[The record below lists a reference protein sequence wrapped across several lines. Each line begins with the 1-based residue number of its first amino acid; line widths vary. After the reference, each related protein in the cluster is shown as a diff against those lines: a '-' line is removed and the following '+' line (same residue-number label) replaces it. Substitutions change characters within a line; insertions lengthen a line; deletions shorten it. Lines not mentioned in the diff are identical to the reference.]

1 MKEQI
6 QKQSIE
12 IMISHTIVALCI
24 KILFG
29 YSLWKSILILYFFG
43 MVIAGSMWLSERYE
57 KPIIWQFIMI
67 VFCGVGANFIFNQG
81 IGEFLFDESELMESC
96 KKISELFFISLL
108 LVTVIGR
115 KELGERIKKRID
127 CWFPPMWS
135 IAIAIGVILLRD
147 GKQDITIR
155 RLSIVV
161 FALILFVTMSTKN
174 IKRSNQKIQ
183 FHVKSRGYLGVMAVL
198 SMVILGISLVLP
210 LAHSLPYTNE
220 VVHLV
225 EELTHWE
232 NIETNELRLSRYP
245 DTSNEEVLTV
255 KGEGPLYLRRLAYKT
270 YEKGMWYL
278 SDEINRGWTSISA
291 SPDEQTYLAF
301 RQMLYDIASKK
312 IEVPDLAESYQ
323 EILAKPIGV
332 DQLLEATVEEK
343 QAPRSYLTVNG
354 IYKLESDNNQ
364 ERNFGYNGTQE
375 DLFVIND
382 TNSLDKEYKIY
393 YNHYLLGENTR
404 ERLAFEE
411 MDFNDYVNFI
421 SQVTLG
427 LTHKMDELEE
437 EMSSEQDENA
447 KEKLSQEIED
457 CKYKIN
463 TYEKTLREYSRI
475 KDEYTSVPEELTGL
489 LQGYVK
495 IVTAGCESDYAK
507 CQAICDKL
515 KNCGE
520 YIYQIGA
527 SYTDQ
532 RNDPVI
538 DFLLYGKAGVCQDF
552 ASAMVLLCRSV
563 GISARYVE
571 GYYAKELNADK
582 RYDEQTGYTP
592 EYIVR
597 KKDSHAFVEAYIVG
611 YGWMLFDPTTSNET
625 FMGEGETGEK
635 QGLSKMIERS
645 KSKTRVWGYY
655 VFILVVI
662 VLTFRP
668 IRIRLWGIWIS
679 RKPPSEVLGLL
690 IEKSLACL
698 ERKGMGKKEGETLS
712 EYTSRLQEKEI
723 EIGIITECYEAYL
736 YGNQRPS
743 LKELR
748 EAYSCYLDL
757 NKRKRHKAN
766 DKEAEDE
773 NVKEARKEVVVG
785 IEEETVEENI

>member
-12 IMISHTIVALCI
+12 IMISHTIVAFCI
-24 KILFG
+24 KVLFG

-43 MVIAGSMWLSERYE
+43 MIIASSMWLSEKYE
-57 KPIIWQFIMI
+57 RPIIWQFIMI
-67 VFCGVGANFIFNQG
+67 VFCGAGANFILNQG
-81 IGEFLFDESELMESC
+81 IGEFLFDESELMETC
-96 KKISELFFISLL
+96 KRVSELFFISLL

-115 KELGERIKKRID
+115 KELGESIKKRID

-135 IAIAIGVILLRD
+135 IAIAIGFILLRD

-155 RLSIVV
+155 SLSIVV
-161 FALILFVTMSTKN
+161 FALILFLIMSTKN

-183 FHVKSRGYLGVMAVL
+183 FHVKSSGYLGVMAAL
-198 SMVILGISLVLP
+198 SVVILGISLVLP

-225 EELTHWE
+225 EKITHWE
-232 NIETNELRLSRYP
+232 KIETNELRLSRYP

-301 RQMLYDIASKK
+301 RQMLYDIASKE

-404 ERLAFEE
+404 ERLAFTQMNYEE
-411 MDFNDYVNFI
+411 YVDLVAGVNLAI
-421 SQVTLG
+421 TN
-427 LTHKMDELEE
+427 KIDELEE
-437 EMSSEQDENA
+437 AMSVEQDEKA
-447 KEKLSQEIED
+447 KEKLSQEVKD
-457 CKYKIN
+457 WQYKMN
-463 TYEKTLREYSRI
+463 SYEKSLREYSRI
-475 KDEYTSVPEELTGL
+475 KEEYTSVPEKLTGL
-489 LQGYVK
+489 LQGYAK
-495 IVTAGCESDYAK
+495 IATAGCESDYAK
-507 CQAICDKL
+507 CMAICDKL
-515 KNCGE
+515 KNSGE
-520 YIYQIGA
+520 YIYKIGA

-532 RNDPVI
+532 RNDPII
-538 DFLLYGKAGVCQDF
+538 DFLLYGKAGICQDF

-571 GYYAKELNADK
+571 GYYAKELSDDN

-625 FMGEGETGEK
+625 FMSQEEAGEK

-645 KSKTRVWGYY
+645 KSRIKETKAWGYY
-655 VFILVVI
+655 VFILLVI
-662 VLTFRP
+662 VLILRP

-679 RKPPSEVLGLL
+679 RKPPSEVLELL
-690 IEKSLACL
+690 MGKSLAGL

-723 EIGIITECYEAYL
+723 EIGSITECYEAYL

-757 NKRKRHKAN
+757 NKRKRHKIN
-766 DKEAEDE
+766 EKEAE
-773 NVKEARKEVVVG
+773 KETM
-785 IEEETVEENI
+785 IETVEENI